1 MRRFHLPWSR
11 FPDLRDPEEEAKASP
26 IRWRLWLGIAAA
38 LLALLVVAAV
48 WLAPKFERQL
58 AEKSL
63 RQAQE
68 MLRLQDYRRA
78 QLMLEQAVQTNPGDS
93 ESRRQLARF
102 YEDIGSPRALP
113 TWRELVRLTPGDD
126 ANEIGLALCALRLGD
141 LASAREAASAVSGVG
156 RATVEYH
163 RLAAGIALKAGN
175 QVVLDSEIAELATL
189 EPDNA
194 RAQFNHAAVELAS
207 AKPILAEAAR
217 QELMTLARGKP
228 LRIRA
233 TLELM
238 RAAGRDATAYPI
250 LAEQIL
256 PPRGGLPSYLTWA
269 MVPRGFFDLI
279 VYMQAQPNPEPEDA
293 AILADWLRRQGLAAE
308 AAFWLG
314 TLETATQN
322 DPQVMAVR
330 ASCFVQTHDWR
341 SLAGALRQ
349 GAWGRVSD
357 DIVNLAMASRLQ
369 AERRQAGHARDSWS
383 DALDLAG
390 NSFET
395 LRAMLRLSE
404 EMGWPQ
410 QTEATLQ
417 RIIKVNPRTPA
428 AWQALAAIA
437 IGAGATERLY
447 EIDNAWVRA
456 DPGEPAAL
464 ASRAWIAAVLGRSTP
479 ADAADD
485 KNLSAPAFAA
495 ARALKLRAADRG
507 AEALA
512 LLDGLPPAAKDDR
525 HVALVRGLLLADRGQ
540 RVESEQALGAAAAGP
555 LLPEESLLVQG
566 AHARNRQQ

>member
-1 MRRFHLPWSR
+1 MPRFHLPWSR
-11 FPDLRDPEEEAKASP
+11 FPDLGDPDEKAKGSP
-26 IRWRLWLGIAAA
+26 IRWRLWLGIAAGV
-38 LLALLVVAAV
+38 LAIVVVAAV

-58 AEKSL
+58 AERSL

-68 MLRLQDYRRA
+68 MLRVQDYRRA
-78 QLMLEQAVQTNPGDS
+78 QLMLEQAVQTNPGDT

-126 ANEIGLALCALRLGD
+126 TNQIGLALCALRLDD
-141 LASAREAASAVSGVG
+141 LATARDAAAVVSRVG
-156 RATVEYH
+156 QATVEYH
-163 RLAAGIALKAGN
+163 RLAAGIALRAGN
-175 QVVLDSEIAELATL
+175 RVVLDREVTELATL

-194 RAQFNHAAVELAS
+194 RAQFNYAAIELAS
-207 AKPILAEAAR
+207 AQPSVAEAAR
-217 QELMTLARGKP
+217 RELLTLARGKV

-238 RAAGRDATAYPI
+238 RDAGRDAAAYPV
-250 LAEQIL
+250 LAEQVL
-256 PPRGGLPSYLTWA
+256 PPRGGLPSYMTWA

-279 VYMQAQPNPEPEDA
+279 VYMQGQPNPEPEDA

-308 AAFWLG
+308 TAFWLG
-314 TLETATQN
+314 TLEPATQN
-322 DPQVMAVR
+322 DPQVLAVR
-330 ASCFVQTHDWR
+330 ASCFAQIHDWR
-341 SLAGALRQ
+341 GLAAALRQ
-349 GAWGRVSD
+349 GAWGRMSD
-357 DIVNLAMASRLQ
+357 DLVNLAMASRLQ
-369 AERRQAGHARDSWS
+369 GERRQPDHARDSWN

-404 EMGWPQ
+404 EMGWPA

-437 IGAGATERLY
+437 VGAGATERLF
-447 EIDNAWVRA
+447 EIDSAWVKA
-456 DPGEPAAL
+456 DPGQPAAL
-464 ASRAWIAAVLGRSTP
+464 ASRAWVAALLGRSTTS
-479 ADAADD
+479 DADD
-485 KNLSAPAFAA
+485 RNLSAPAFAA
-495 ARALKLRAADRG
+495 ARALKLRGADRG

-512 LLDGLPPAAKDDR
+512 LLDGLPAAAKDDR

-540 RVESEQALGAAAAGP
+540 RPESEQALGAAASGP
-555 LLPEESLLVQG
+555 LLPEESLLMQA
-566 AHARNRQQ
+566 AHAKNRAQ